1 MLAAV
6 CENDLIAIEL
16 MRALRQAD
24 LHVPA
29 NISLVGF
36 DNIQAAALVDPALTT
51 IGQNFAEMG
60 RLAGNQVI
68 EKINAAKA
76 ATPVPTETT
85 THLVAVS
92 LIKRES
98 TQLKE

>member
-1 MLAAV
+1 
-6 CENDLIAIEL
+6 
-16 MRALRQAD
+16 
-24 LHVPA
+24 
-29 NISLVGF
+29 
-36 DNIQAAALVDPALTT
+36 
-51 IGQNFAEMG
+51 MG

>member
-1 MLAAV
+1 
-6 CENDLIAIEL
+6 
-16 MRALRQAD
+16 
-24 LHVPA
+24 
-29 NISLVGF
+29 
-36 DNIQAAALVDPALTT
+36 
-51 IGQNFAEMG
+51 MG

-76 ATPVPTETT
+76 APPVPTETT